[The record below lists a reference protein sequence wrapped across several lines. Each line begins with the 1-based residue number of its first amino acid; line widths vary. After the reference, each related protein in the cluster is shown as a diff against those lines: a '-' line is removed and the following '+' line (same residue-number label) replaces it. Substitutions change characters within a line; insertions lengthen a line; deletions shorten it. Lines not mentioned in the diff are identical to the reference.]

1 VRENAELPLFE
12 LALLDSLKV
21 VELMV
26 AYSETFGIEV
36 SPAEFD
42 RDQWATPGRIVAYI
56 ERRVGS

>member
-1 VRENAELPLFE
+1 MRENAELPLFE